1 MLVNVRVTEL
11 FQYKKQDLSLVSVGF
26 SASLISFRSKLQ
38 FNILVFMFR
47 LQELVS
53 INSNYA
59 GNQAIRNLDA
69 GIVNNIN

>member
-38 FNILVFMFR
+38 FIFCFMIR

-59 GNQAIRNLDA
+59 GNQASRNLDA